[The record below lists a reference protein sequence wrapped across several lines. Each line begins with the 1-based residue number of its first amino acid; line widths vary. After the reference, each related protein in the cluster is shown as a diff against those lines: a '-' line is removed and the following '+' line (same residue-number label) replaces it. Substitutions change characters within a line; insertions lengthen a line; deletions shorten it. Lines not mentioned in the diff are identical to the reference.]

1 MSESAGRILFVEDH
15 PDVREALGSLV
26 EDFGYT
32 VIPAESAEEGMEKLL
47 AEPFD
52 LVITDHSLPD
62 KTGTWLLQEAVQRGI
77 IPRDRGMIIT
87 ALPQVPEG
95 EGFVVLRKPLDI
107 DEFLDEVSKRLGSP
121 PTAAP
126 PTSTTT
132 VLTPLPNVPV
142 ELALYV
148 TASSPRSH
156 KALKTLERLLR
167 ECDPTT
173 FRLHVCDLSAG
184 FHAEAEEDRVT
195 FTPTLVKRSPGT
207 RSWLVGDF
215 QDVEK
220 VSALLGVWGV
230 AVREG

>member
-1 MSESAGRILFVEDH
+1 MSRSAGRILFVEDH

-32 VIPAESAEEGMEKLL
+32 VVPAETAEEGMEKLT
-47 AEPFD
+47 ADRFD
-52 LVITDHSLPD
+52 LVITDHSLPG
-62 KTGTWLLQEAVQRGI
+62 KTGAWLLQEAVRRGI
-77 IPRDRGMIIT
+77 IPRDRGLIIT
-87 ALPQVPEG
+87 ALPQVPDG

-107 DEFLDEVSKRLGSP
+107 DEFLDEVSKRLGSLAA
-121 PTAAP
+121 AAP
-126 PTSTTT
+126 STSAAAA
-132 VLTPLPNVPV
+132 LTPLPNVPV
-142 ELALYV
+142 EMAMYV

-173 FRLHVCDLSAG
+173 FRLHVCDLSTG

-195 FTPTLVKRSPGT
+195 FTPTLVKRSPGS

-230 AVREG
+230 AGREG